1 MEESTAAFDAVSS
14 PLRRG
19 YFLIAAD
26 TITGQQLFPAQAGVF
41 PASVRLDQPA
51 RALPR
56 SGGGISG
63 YLISGWVH
71 KDSSPLRRGY
81 FPLHNHPQ
89 QMAVLFPAQAGVF
102 PVASGIAA
110 VGGTLPRSGGGIS
123 IPDACKSIT
132 DSSSP
137 LRRGYFQKAQQV
149 PWKHRLF
156 PAQAGVFPFRP
167 LACWRRESLPRSGGG
182 ISCHPLRRYHTGCS
196 SPLRRGYF
204 LESKL
209 SEATTASS
217 PLRRGYFLLTPPCGT
232 SGGLFPAQ
240 AGVFPVLI
248 LKVNLTPTLP
258 RSGGGISSK

>member
-123 IPDACKSIT
+123 ISSPGLLEARV
-132 DSSSP
+132 SSP
-137 LRRGYFQKAQQV
+137 LRRGYFLSPA
-149 PWKHRLF
+149 PALPYRMLF
-156 PAQAGVFPFRP
+156 PAQAGVFPRIE
-167 LACWRRESLPRSGGG
+167 AE
-182 ISCHPLRRYHTGCS
+182 
-196 SPLRRGYF
+196 RGHD
-204 LESKL
+204 
-209 SEATTASS
+209 
-217 PLRRGYFLLTPPCGT
+217 
-232 SGGLFPAQ
+232 GLFPAQ
-240 AGVFPVLI
+240 AGVFPI
-248 LKVNLTPTLP
+248 DPTVWNVWGPLP
-258 RSGGGISSK
+258 RSGGGISCSHPQGQPDPNSSPLRRGYFQ